1 MFFRLTN
8 TPYGELFFKFDQL
21 FNQPRAIIKAKF
33 VVPWIYERIE
43 NDVCLHLFLAC
54 LRHQMKEDTY
64 PAETANLDCSLNT
77 EERGFSIEVKG
88 INDKLEIL
96 LQTVLNHFEAFEDNL
111 EDNHFEAL
119 LKQKKKDYYNVLI
132 NPSNLS
138 YDVKQFMRRD
148 VYR

>member
-1 MFFRLTN
+1 MN
-8 TPYGELFFKFDQL
+8 K
-21 FNQPRAIIKAKF
+21 
-33 VVPWIYERIE
+33 
-43 NDVCLHLFLAC
+43 
-54 LRHQMKEDTY
+54 DTY
-64 PAETANLDCSLNT
+64 PAEIANLDCSLDA